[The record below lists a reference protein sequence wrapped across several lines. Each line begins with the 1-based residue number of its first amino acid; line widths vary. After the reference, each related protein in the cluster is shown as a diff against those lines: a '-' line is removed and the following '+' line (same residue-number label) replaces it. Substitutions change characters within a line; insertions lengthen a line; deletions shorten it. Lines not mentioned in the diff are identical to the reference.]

1 MQIGLSG
8 VMDTDPAKDD
18 MLLGENGF
26 DGIGTETSQMIDP
39 PTFLH
44 TSIMS
49 MAARLR
55 YFINSPTGPKTTHF
69 WGPVANWGFVLAA
82 MADMR
87 KPADVISINMTSAL
101 SIYSLIFMR
110 FAWMVK
116 PRNYLLLACHASN
129 ETAQLYQLQRGVR
142 YQTSKKAAEKQA

>member
-1 MQIGLSG
+1 MAIIYHLQ
-8 VMDTDPAKDD
+8 T
-18 MLLGENGF
+18 
-26 DGIGTETSQMIDP
+26 
-39 PTFLH
+39 
-44 TSIMS
+44 MS

-69 WGPVANWGFVLAA
+69 WGPVANWGFVLAVRTSLRLEDLLPPANVALLA
-82 MADMR
+82 MADMQ

-129 ETAQLYQLQRGVR
+129 ETAQLYQLQRGLR
-142 YQTSKKAAEKQA
+142 YQASKKAEKKE